1 MKVEKEEFK
10 RVINNASHLEYNY
23 IHTNTEDMKEYNL
36 NDAEIEYLILNQ
48 VHHKLLGHS
57 RKALFRD
64 KVVIKNEDEDDY
76 KLLKHYVD
84 ILSDESE
91 SVDHTLPG

>member
-23 IHTNTEDMKEYNL
+23 IHTNTEDMKECNF
-36 NDAEIEYLILNQ
+36 DDEKIEYLILNQ
-48 VHHKLLGHS
+48 VHHKLLNHS
-57 RKALFRD
+57 RRSLFRD
-64 KVVIKNEDEDDY
+64 KVIIKNEDEDDY

-91 SVDHTLPG
+91 SVDHTVPG

>member
-23 IHTNTEDMKEYNL
+23 IHTNTADMPENNINEED
-36 NDAEIEYLILNQ
+36 IEYLIMNQ
-48 VHHKLLGHS
+48 VHHKLLNNS
-57 RKALFRD
+57 RKSLFRD

-76 KLLKHYVD
+76 KLLKHYLD
-84 ILSDESE
+84 MFSDKGE
-91 SVDHTLPG
+91 SVDQTFLG